1 MTSEE
6 RRKKKYP
13 KTKTTTN
20 SSKKK
25 QTNKHTKNLYSPA
38 VFREKKKNLWHVAI
52 MVRV

>member
-6 RRKKKYP
+6 RRKKKSQKP
-13 KTKTTTN
+13 KTTTN

-25 QTNKHTKNLYSPA
+25 QTNKHTKNLYSLA
-38 VFREKKKNLWHVAI
+38 VFREKKNLGHVAI